1 MNGCAVRHV
10 SLRGGAMLI
19 SCLGRL
25 EGTLVHLLTGA
36 LFKSLLTNLP
46 HYSACNCHE
55 KRFLI
60 GKKYCFSS
68 KKVDCLGK
76 VSHQQKQSLI
86 SILNYMNRQP
96 FRVLFKSSFCFDQ
109 TVESFLELVKNDDI
123 KDSLISPRN
132 VLCGRK
138 NGLIG
143 TTNIFTLRHLV

>member
-60 GKKYCFSS
+60 EKKSIVFLPR
-68 KKVDCLGK
+68 K
-76 VSHQQKQSLI
+76 LI
-86 SILNYMNRQP
+86 
-96 FRVLFKSSFCFDQ
+96 VLEKCPIN
-109 TVESFLELVKNDDI
+109 KNN
-123 KDSLISPRN
+123 L
-132 VLCGRK
+132 
-138 NGLIG
+138 
-143 TTNIFTLRHLV
+143 